1 VKQRSNHTANE
12 DRAFEEALLDL
23 ARPELGFGSIIAG
36 AALVMVLSGICIAL
50 AITGAS
56 QPVILLTLAGLIL
69 SLGVTLGE
77 YFWRRG
83 TRRRMLALA
92 TAVAAL
98 QRARSEAE
106 ASNRAKSRFLATTS
120 HEIRTPMNGVIGMIG
135 LLLDTELNPEQRN
148 YARTAESSARALL
161 SIVDEL
167 LDTSKI
173 GQARPEIA
181 EARFD
186 LVSLVESTTELLAPR
201 AHAKAIEISCHVSH
215 SLPQFILGDEQ
226 RLRQIL
232 FNLCG
237 NAIKFS
243 SEGGVALSLDR
254 KDEATLRIRVGD
266 SGIGMSEQ
274 ELARIFH
281 EYVQANAETRRLFG
295 GTGLGLA
302 ISRTLAEAMGGSI
315 SVTSLQ
321 GKGTE
326 FTVLLPLKP
335 ADPPQPLSLP
345 FEGRHIAVAMRD
357 GPVCSHLLEA
367 LEELGAAVRHLSAP
381 AEIRSALFS
390 GGGGAPV
397 WLICDASYAVHLRRW
412 AKQKAIAKRVFVI
425 MQAEDRKQYKDL
437 LSHPFAGYLLK
448 PFRRA
453 TLIREL
459 SEPNERMTDRA
470 VETLRSIT
478 RKTKKKKIHT
488 HVLLAE
494 DNPVNAL
501 LARTIL
507 EKVGCRVTHALN
519 GRAVLELLDKA
530 TAPDMII
537 MDVEMPELDGLE
549 TTRRIRASGNSVPI
563 LALTANSSRE
573 DYEECLAA
581 GMDGHLSK
589 PFDRQDLDE
598 AITSLVKRRK
608 AA

>member
-1 VKQRSNHTANE
+1 
-12 DRAFEEALLDL
+12 
-23 ARPELGFGSIIAG
+23 
-36 AALVMVLSGICIAL
+36 
-50 AITGAS
+50 
-56 QPVILLTLAGLIL
+56 
-69 SLGVTLGE
+69 
-77 YFWRRG
+77 
-83 TRRRMLALA
+83 
-92 TAVAAL
+92 
-98 QRARSEAE
+98 
-106 ASNRAKSRFLATTS
+106 
-120 HEIRTPMNGVIGMIG
+120 MIG
-135 LLLDTELNPEQRN
+135 LLLDTDLSLEQRN

-173 GQARPEIA
+173 GQARPEIG

-201 AHAKAIEISCHVSH
+201 AHAKAIEISCHVSRH
-215 SLPQFILGDEQ
+215 LPQFILGDEQ

-243 SEGGVALSLDR
+243 AEGGVSLSLDR
-254 KDEATLRIRVGD
+254 KDDATLRIRVAD
-266 SGIGMSEQ
+266 TGIGMSEQ

-302 ISRTLAEAMGGSI
+302 ITRNLAEAMGGSI
-315 SVTSLQ
+315 SVTSLSGQ
-321 GKGTE
+321 GTE

-335 ADPPQPLSLP
+335 ADPPQPLHVPLD
-345 FEGRHIAVAMRD
+345 GRDIAVAMKD
-357 GPVCSHLLEA
+357 GPVCRHLIVA
-367 LEELGAAVRHLSAP
+367 LEELGATLTHLTSP
-381 AEIRSALFS
+381 AEIRTALFTAS
-390 GGGGAPV
+390 SNAPV
-397 WLICDASYAVHLRRW
+397 WLICDASFAGLLRRW
-412 AKQKAIAKRVFVI
+412 AKQKTTATRVFVI

-459 SEPNERMTDRA
+459 SEPNERMTDQA
-470 VETLRSIT
+470 VASLRSIT
-478 RKTKKKKIHT
+478 RKTRKKKIHT

-501 LARTIL
+501 LARTLL
-507 EKVGCRVTHALN
+507 EKVGCRVTHAVN
-519 GRAVLELLDKA
+519 GRAVLDLLA
-530 TAPDMII
+530 RGTAPDMII

-549 TTRRIRASGNSVPI
+549 TTRRIRATGNRVPI

-598 AITSLVKRRK
+598 AIAGLVKRRG